1 MKHFRLTS
9 QAQLDLDEIWLFIAE
24 DNIEAADK
32 FHDLLLSKLITLA
45 EQPLIGRLRDE
56 LRPNVRGFP
65 VGSYVIFY
73 RDTPEHIEIIRV
85 LHGARDIENTF

>member
-1 MKHFRLTS
+1 VKHFRLTS

>member
-1 MKHFRLTS
+1 MKHFRLSS